1 MSGRGTKAKARDR
14 YKSRFD
20 EGIPGV
26 RSARYDV
33 GVALWLLEKLA
44 KEHRLLDQ
52 TVTVQ
57 SGRSEQQSWAMWE
70 LLEIASAALDTSI
83 NPALWV
89 YERLQQNQEAARLM
103 ADALDTGEEM
113 GVDQRRSAAA
123 WDRAALA
130 LELSLDNKAV
140 VSRGWVSQC
149 RRTLAVRARHATQ
162 AKARESG
169 GDAA

>member
-1 MSGRGTKAKARDR
+1 MSAQRTKARDR

-20 EGIPGV
+20 EGIPGI

-33 GVALWLLEKLA
+33 GVALWLLEKMG
-44 KEHRLLDQ
+44 KDNSLLDQ
-52 TVTVQ
+52 IVTVKT
-57 SGRSEQQSWAMWE
+57 GRIEQQSWYMWE
-70 LLEIASAALDTSI
+70 LLEIAKVALDTSI

-103 ADALDTGEEM
+103 ADALDTGESM
-113 GVDQRRSAAA
+113 GGDQRRSAAA
-123 WDRAALA
+123 WDRAAFA

-149 RRTLAVRARHATQ
+149 RRTLAVRERHAK
-162 AKARESG
+162 AKAQARENG